1 MELGIWSESI
11 GLLVCLFYC
20 LYVFI
25 HSIYLGMFFPL
36 CVSLLCYY
44 SIPRMGIILGLMVHD
59 LFMMGL
65 ALLNWAIVSECVK
78 RVWSGL

>member
-1 MELGIWSESI
+1 
-11 GLLVCLFYC
+11 
-20 LYVFI
+20 
-25 HSIYLGMFFPL
+25 
-36 CVSLLCYY
+36 
-44 SIPRMGIILGLMVHD
+44 MGIILGLMVHD